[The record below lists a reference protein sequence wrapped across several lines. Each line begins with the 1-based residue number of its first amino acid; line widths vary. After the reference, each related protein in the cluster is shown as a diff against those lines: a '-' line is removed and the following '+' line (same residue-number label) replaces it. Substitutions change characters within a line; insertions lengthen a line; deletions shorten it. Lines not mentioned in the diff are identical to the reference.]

1 MSAKFK
7 MDRTIGR
14 GVSFD
19 VAKDHV
25 TYWNDKSPNER
36 LEAAWYL
43 IGITY
48 GVDSKTRLARKVFSK
63 RKHESAV

>member
-19 VAKDHV
+19 DANDHV

-36 LEAAWYL
+36 Q
-43 IGITY
+43 
-48 GVDSKTRLARKVFSK
+48 
-63 RKHESAV
+63 